1 MTRDEKISEI
11 TNAVRKLGERSH
23 NIRVRDGGAVAE
35 VTVNGEY
42 FGIWSFV
49 CKTFVD

>member
-11 TNAVRKLGERSH
+11 TNAVRKLGETSH
-23 NIRVRDGGAVAE
+23 NILVKDRGAVAE
-35 VTVNGEY
+35 VIVNGEY